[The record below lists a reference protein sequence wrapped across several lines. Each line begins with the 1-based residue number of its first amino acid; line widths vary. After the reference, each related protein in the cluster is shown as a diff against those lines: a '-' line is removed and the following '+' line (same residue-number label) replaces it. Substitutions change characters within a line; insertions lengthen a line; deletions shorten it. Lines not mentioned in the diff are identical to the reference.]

1 MDFLGPE
8 KRFEYN
14 KNWFRDNFEFNPDFM
29 KTCESSTLGLE
40 FQNPVQKLC
49 VLFYPM
55 LVKYNS
61 IHQSVNENISY
72 SIKATQIYIMFTGL
86 KDKNDE

>member
-1 MDFLGPE
+1 MTFV
-8 KRFEYN
+8 
-14 KNWFRDNFEFNPDFM
+14 
-29 KTCESSTLGLE
+29 SSTLGLE

-61 IHQSVNENISY
+61 IHQSVNENISDL
-72 SIKATQIYIMFTGL
+72 IKATCIYIIFSGSEAVPVQKTKMLDNNCLKKMRHFTQL
-86 KDKNDE
+86 KK

>member
-61 IHQSVNENISY
+61 VPQSVNENITD
-72 SIKATQIYIMFTGL
+72 SIKATQIDIIFSG
-86 KDKNDE
+86 